1 MPVSTASSRARG
13 QILRLIEAHDLKPG
27 DRLPAEDSLSRTFG
41 VSRPTVRE
49 ALRQLE
55 REQVVYCVHG
65 RGRFVS
71 TDLQRYRDAI
81 TRLRSV
87 TEMAQALGFT
97 LTTSVLGVKTRPPSD
112 EERAHLH
119 LESGERVVELIRA
132 RHAETAPL
140 IYSVDI
146 FPETVVKGLPDSTVW
161 TGSLVRLLESWGV
174 TLAYAET
181 SIHATL
187 LPPTIARQ
195 LGVAR
200 SLPWILLIQVNYD
213 TERRPRLFSHDYHR
227 GDEFSFRVT
236 RHRFA
241 LGEEDRV

>member
-1 MPVSTASSRARG
+1 MPTSTASSKARD
-13 QILRLIEAHDLKPG
+13 QILRLIEAQDLKPG
-27 DRLPAEDSLSRTFG
+27 DRLPAEDSLSRAFG
-41 VSRPTVRE
+41 FSRPTVRE

-55 REQVVYCVHG
+55 REQVIYCVHG

-87 TEMAQALGFT
+87 TEMSQALGFT
-97 LTTSVLGVKTRPPSD
+97 LTTSVLGLQTRLPSD
-112 EERAHLH
+112 EERGHLH
-119 LESGERVVELIRA
+119 LETSERVVELIRA
-132 RHAETAPL
+132 RLAETDPL
-140 IYSVDI
+140 IYSVDV
-146 FPETVVKGLPDSTVW
+146 FPETVVKGLPDPAVW
-161 TGSLVRLLESWGV
+161 AGSLVRLFESWGV

-187 LPPTIARQ
+187 LPPAVARH
-195 LGVAR
+195 LGVVR
-200 SLPWILLIQVNYD
+200 TLPWILLIQVNYD

-227 GDEFSFRVT
+227 GDKFSFRVT

-241 LGEEDRV
+241 LGEEDCL